1 MTCRDVQAMSGNY
14 VDGELPEELGDR
26 VQRHLLGCAACRE
39 EIDSQ
44 KRAVEVLAATCVSP
58 TLSEAFVQSA
68 LHRLAEDLDLDDAAT
83 VIPGQLVLGIGSGR
97 RLSPFEP

>member
-1 MTCRDVQAMSGNY
+1 MSGNY
-14 VDGELPEELGDR
+14 LDRELPEELGDR
-26 VQRHLLGCAACRE
+26 IQRHLLSCAACRE

-44 KRAVEVLAATCVSP
+44 KRAVEVLKATHHCP
-58 TLSEAFVQSA
+58 TPDEPFIQSA
-68 LHRLAEDLDLDDAAT
+68 LQRLAEELDLEDTAN

>member
-26 VQRHLLGCAACRE
+26 IQRHLLRCAECRE
-39 EIDSQ
+39 DVDSQ
-44 KRAVEVLAATCVSP
+44 KRAIEILKASNASP
-58 TLSEAFVQSA
+58 TPSEAFVQSA
-68 LHRLAEDLDLDDAAT
+68 LHRLAEELDLDDAAT